1 MTMAAAAYQTPGVFY
16 EHLDATPPAVT
27 AIRMDVAGFVGIA
40 QRGPVDVPVPV
51 QSWRQFEAHFGG
63 VTGAG
68 YLGYAVRA
76 FFENGGLRC
85 WVVRVASQEKAG
97 GARAAGVRY
106 ATAGGDG
113 WRIAASSPG
122 AWGNGLEVAIQQT
135 HRVQAMTIPLR
146 STPEAAAVPAT
157 TGFNRYTLVRLSQ
170 EGSPPVLRVVS
181 DVDAYESLIYW
192 LHPDPNARTAYDSPV
207 TTFDPDRPILLE
219 SVEYTLMVFEAGR
232 LVRRY
237 EVLSLIPEHPRYG
250 PTLLAPLSMASEADV
265 LPPRPE
271 PLVIEEERPTPLV
284 SLDLLVTAP
293 ETSRPL
299 AGGTDGL
306 TLLQPYDFMGEPFDP
321 VDSDEATARKRRGF
335 RALDAISEVAA
346 VAIPDLHIQ
355 PILPPLE
362 APLPVCIP
370 DPCLE
375 PDAADAPARLP
386 AWTELPPVFTE
397 EQIFR
402 VQDSLVTH
410 CELRRDRIAVLDPP
424 FSTALDVQAG
434 LHGVQAWRRRFD
446 SDFAVLYWPWLRV
459 VDPLRGAGALT
470 RAIPPSGH
478 AAGQWART
486 DLAIGVHKAP
496 ANAPLVWVQDV
507 SLQVDDEVHGLL
519 NTVGI
524 NVLRVLPGRGIRIM
538 GARTV
543 SSDATW
549 RYLNVRRLLMM
560 IARAIYLSTQWA
572 VFEPNDAFTRA
583 KLRLAFTS
591 FLLAL
596 WRKGALVGGTAEAA
610 FFVKCDEE
618 NNPPYERD
626 RGRLLAEI
634 GVAPAHP
641 FEFVVVRVGRTDNE
655 FELSEPSQ
663 SLRGA

>member
-1 MTMAAAAYQTPGVFY
+1 MATAAYQTPGVYY

-40 QRGPVDVPVPV
+40 RRGPLDLPVPV

-85 WVVRVASQEKAG
+85 WVVRVASKEDAG
-97 GARAAGVRY
+97 GARAAEVRY
-106 ATAGGDG
+106 ASAGGDG

-122 AWGNGLEVAIQQT
+122 VWGNRLAVTIQQT

-146 STPEAAAVPAT
+146 STPEAAAVAAT
-157 TGFNRYTLVRLSQ
+157 TGFDRYTLVRLSQ
-170 EGSPPVLRVVS
+170 EGFPSVLRVVS
-181 DVDAYESLIYW
+181 DVDAHENLLYW
-192 LHPDPNARTAYDSPV
+192 LHPDPKARTPYDSPM
-207 TTFDPDRPILLE
+207 TSFDPDRPVLIE
-219 SVEYTLMVFEAGR
+219 SVEYTLLVFEAGR

-237 EVLSLIPEHPRYG
+237 EALSLIPEHPRYG
-250 PTLLAPLSMASEADV
+250 PTLLAPISMVDEADA
-265 LPPRPE
+265 LPPTPE
-271 PLVIEEERPTPLV
+271 PVEIEEERSTPLV
-284 SLDLLVTAP
+284 NLDLLDLPAEAP
-293 ETSRPL
+293 LPL
-299 AGGTDGL
+299 TGGSDGL
-306 TLLQPYDFMGEPFDP
+306 ALLQPYDFMGEPFDP
-321 VDSDEATARKRRGF
+321 VDSDATVARKRRGF
-335 RALDAISEVAA
+335 RALDSISEVAA

-355 PILPPLE
+355 PVPPPLE

-375 PDAADAPARLP
+375 EVPADAPPRTLTR
-386 AWTELPPVFTE
+386 TELPPVFSE

-410 CELRRDRIAVLDPP
+410 CELRRDRLAVLDPP
-424 FSTALDVQAG
+424 FSTATDVQVG
-434 LHGVQAWRRRFD
+434 LHAVQAWRRRFD

-470 RAIPPSGH
+470 RAVPPSGH

-486 DLAIGVHKAP
+486 DRAIGVHKAP

-507 SLQVDDEVHGLL
+507 TLPVDDETHGLL
-519 NTVGI
+519 NTMGI
-524 NVLRVLPGRGIRIM
+524 NVFRVVSGRGIRIM

-543 SSDATW
+543 SSNATW
-549 RYLNVRRLLMM
+549 RYVNVRRLLLM
-560 IARAIYLSTQWA
+560 IARALYISSQWA

-610 FFVKCDEE
+610 FFVKCDED
-618 NNPPYERD
+618 NNPPHERD

-634 GVAPAHP
+634 GVAPANP

-655 FELSEPSQ
+655 FELSEPFQ

>member
-1 MTMAAAAYQTPGVFY
+1 MPAVAYQTPGVYY

-40 QRGPVDVPVPV
+40 QRGPLDVPVPV

-63 VTGAG
+63 FTGAG

-85 WVVRVASQEKAG
+85 WVVRVASKDESG
-97 GARAAGVRY
+97 GAQAAAVRYVSAAGS
-106 ATAGGDG
+106 G

-122 AWGNGLEVAIQQT
+122 AWGNALAVTLHET
-135 HRVQAMTIPLR
+135 TKVQAMSLPAR

-157 TGFNRYTLVRLSQ
+157 TGFDRYSLVRVSQ
-170 EGSPPVLRVVS
+170 DGSPSVLRVVS
-181 DVDAYESLIYW
+181 DVDAYEGLIYW
-192 LHPDPNARTAYDSPV
+192 RHPDPAARTPYDSPLMG
-207 TTFDPDRPILLE
+207 FDPDRPVLIE
-219 SVEYTLMVFEAGR
+219 RVEYTLMVFETGR

-237 EVLSLIPEHPRYG
+237 EALSLIPEHPRYG
-250 PTLLAPLSMASEADV
+250 PLVLAPITPAEEADA

-271 PLVIEEERPTPLV
+271 PVVIEEERPVPLM
-284 SLDLLVTAP
+284 SLDLLVTTP
-293 ETSRPL
+293 EASRPL
-299 AGGTDGL
+299 TDGTDGL
-306 TLLQPYDFMGEPFDP
+306 TLLEPFDFMGEPFDP
-321 VDSDEATARKRRGF
+321 NDSDESTLRKRRGF
-335 RALDAISEVAA
+335 RALDPISEVTA

-355 PILPPLE
+355 PVPPPLE
-362 APLPVCIP
+362 APLPDCIP

-375 PDAADAPARLP
+375 DEPADAPPRPP
-386 AWTELPPVFTE
+386 AWTELPPEFTE

-402 VQDSLVTH
+402 VQDSLVVH
-410 CELRRDRIAVLDPP
+410 CETRRDRIAVLDPP
-424 FSTALDVQAG
+424 FSTALDVQEG
-434 LHGVQAWRRRFD
+434 LQAVQAWRRRFD
-446 SDFAVLYWPWLRV
+446 SDLAVLYWPWLRV
-459 VDPLRGAGALT
+459 VDPLRGTGAVT

-486 DLAIGVHKAP
+486 DRAIGVHKAP
-496 ANAPLVWVQDV
+496 ANSPLVWVQDV
-507 SLQVDDEVHGLL
+507 TLTADDEVHGML

-538 GARTV
+538 GGRTL

-549 RYLNVRRLLMM
+549 RYLNVRRLLLM

-591 FLLAL
+591 FLSAL

-641 FEFVVVRVGRTDNE
+641 FEFVIVRVGRTDNE